1 MYQEFFMSRGV
12 LILPIVAMLTFLIT
26 FVAAAIYALRAS
38 RKEGYAELASLPLS
52 DDGSSTAQAG
62 RGSP

>member
-26 FVAAAIYALRAS
+26 FVAAAISALRAS
-38 RKEGYAELASLPLS
+38 RKEAYAELASLPLS
-52 DDGSSTAQAG
+52 DEEGGSARTG
-62 RGSP
+62 RRAP

>member
-26 FVAAAIYALRAS
+26 FVVAAIYTLRAS
-38 RKEGYAELASLPLS
+38 QKEAYAELASLPLS
-52 DDGSSTAQAG
+52 DDENGAARIG
-62 RGSP
+62 RQSP

>member
-12 LILPIVAMLTFLIT
+12 LILPIVAMLTFLVT
-26 FVAAAIYALRAS
+26 FVAAALFALRGS
-38 RKEGYAELASLPLS
+38 REQTYQELASLPIS
-52 DDGSSTAQAG
+52 DEESGTAQAG